1 MKKHL
6 TIIAFAAIALLAS
19 CGGKTQQNNNN
30 TDTTAVAAAV
40 ETPQFDVSTPPNVI
54 LDVWKAYLTS
64 DFCVLKVK
72 NVDTV
77 LSYLE
82 KQGTTAATL
91 TTEND
96 APVNPVR
103 FNNND
108 QSSDDEE
115 GDFYD
120 PDPSY
125 YWAYET
131 IAVYPA
137 KSGGY
142 IAIWNYDAASWGK
155 KILAVFSYK
164 DNKLTRLK
172 NSFPPLTDDLVD
184 KDPIFEDDRAQ
195 LSGSELLFLMQDCC
209 ADKFTTDC
217 FTIYVGGIE
226 EHIFKWDGE
235 KFIQQ

>member
-6 TIIAFAAIALLAS
+6 IIPVLAALTLVS
-19 CGGKTQQNNNN
+19 CGGGNSNQNNNS
-30 TDTTAVAAAV
+30 DTTAVATV
-40 ETPQFDVSTPPNVI
+40 ETPPCDVSTTPPNII

-64 DFCVLKVK
+64 DYCQIEVK
-72 NVDTV
+72 NIDTV

-91 TTEND
+91 TIENE
-96 APVNPVR
+96 APVNPDR

-108 QSSDDEE
+108 QPSDDEE
-115 GDFYD
+115 YDFYE

-125 YWAYET
+125 YWAYES

-142 IAIWNYDAASWGK
+142 IALWNYDAASWGK

-184 KDPIFEDDRAQ
+184 KDPISTDERVN
-195 LSGSELLFLMQDCC
+195 LSGSEVLFLIQDCF
-209 ADKFTTDC
+209 ADRFTPDG
-217 FTIYVGGIE
+217 FTILVGGME
-226 EHIFKWDGE
+226 EHNFKWNGE
-235 KFIQQ
+235 TFIEQ